1 MTFADWN
8 HGLLFAVVLIIMGA
22 MLFVSAATTRDRL
35 LALGV
40 LSQGIVVTFVV
51 SGSFHGRSELL
62 LAALALA
69 ALALVVLACLWSL
82 LVGGTVLASDVID
95 EARTGDEQ

>member
-8 HGLLFAVVLIIMGA
+8 HGLLFAAVLIIMGA
-22 MLFVSAATTRDRL
+22 MQFVSAATTRDRL
-35 LALGV
+35 IALGV

-62 LAALALA
+62 LA